1 MPQKQIGEGAEKR
14 ANKTKPTIGFR
25 CPSVSFKHS
34 IQEVAKHQG
43 VTVND
48 FLIQAVSF
56 YLAHIEDY
64 LDNMPKR

>member
-25 CPSVSFKHS
+25 CPSVSFKHR
-34 IQEVAKHQG
+34 IQAEANRAG
-43 VTVND
+43 MTVNG

-56 YLAHIEDY
+56 YWAHIEEQG
-64 LDNMPKR
+64 